1 MDKLLCGMIVIP
13 ILVALLHPA
22 GLALA
27 APVYRCL
34 QGDEVAYQDH
44 PCAGSAVQ
52 HELRLVEPAAVVAPK
67 TSVTTPRASSVP
79 VRAARRGV
87 RHAAPPVLL
96 SHECRSRDGALFY
109 RHDRCPASIPASGPG
124 GNRSRGLGNAT
135 VPVSGRTLPRRD
147 ACKRMRASSAG
158 RQGSEHDERVGTY
171 ERNLGRDPC
180 RRY

>member
-1 MDKLLCGMIVIP
+1 MDKLRCWLIVIP

-52 HELRLVEPAAVVAPK
+52 QQLHLVDPVAVVAPM
-67 TSVTTPRASSVP
+67 TSKPARSAPSVP
-79 VRAARRGV
+79 ARGARRGV
-87 RHAAPPVLL
+87 RQATPPVLL

-109 RHDRCPASIPASGPG
+109 RHDRCPSSVPASGRG
-124 GNRSRGLGNAT
+124 GNRARGLDNAT
-135 VPVSGRTLPRRD
+135 VPVSGRTLPRRE

-171 ERNLGRDPC
+171 ERNLGRDLC